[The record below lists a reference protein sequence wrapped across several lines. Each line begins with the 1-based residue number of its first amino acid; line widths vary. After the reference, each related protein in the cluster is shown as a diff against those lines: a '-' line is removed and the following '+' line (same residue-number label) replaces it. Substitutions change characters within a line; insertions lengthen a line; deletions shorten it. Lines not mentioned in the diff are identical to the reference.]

1 MNHVSALRLIGTCVS
16 GALAGAC
23 APARSPA
30 PAPAQSQPA
39 GSSAGAA
46 GLNTLTPEERAAGWR
61 LLFDGHSTAGWRGW
75 QMDSMPSGWG
85 VRDGALTRVRP
96 AADIIT
102 REKFKNFE
110 LSLEWN
116 VAPGGNSGIFY
127 RASEDETAI
136 YWTAPEMQVLDDA
149 AHPDGQS
156 RLTAAGADYG
166 LYPAPAGIVKP
177 AGQWNQARIIVNGN
191 HVEHWL
197 NGVKVVEYELGSPDW
212 EARVKASKFADH
224 PRYGRNAEGY
234 IGLQEH
240 EFRVAYRNIKIRV
253 LP

>member
-1 MNHVSALRLIGTCVS
+1 MRHVTRLRAVHCRLAAALLAAPS
-16 GALAGAC
+16 GVLAQQAGS
-23 APARSPA
+23 PNGPA
-30 PAPAQSQPA
+30 P
-39 GSSAGAA
+39 
-46 GLNTLTPEERAAGWR
+46 LNTLTSAERAAGWR
-61 LLFDGHSTAGWRGW
+61 LLFDGHSTVGWRGW
-75 QMDSMPSGWG
+75 QMDSIPSGWG

-102 REKFKNFE
+102 TEKFKNFE

-156 RLTAAGADYG
+156 RLTSAGADYG

-177 AGQWNQARIIVNGN
+177 AGQWNQVRIIVNGN

-212 EARVKASKFADH
+212 EAKVKASKFADH

-240 EFRVAYRNIKIRV
+240 EFRVAFRNIKIRV